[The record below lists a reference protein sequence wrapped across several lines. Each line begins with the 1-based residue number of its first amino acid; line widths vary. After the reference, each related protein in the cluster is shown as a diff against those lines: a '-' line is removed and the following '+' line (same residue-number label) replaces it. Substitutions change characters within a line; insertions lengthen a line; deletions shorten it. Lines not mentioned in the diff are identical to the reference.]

1 MHYAFYWFLLF
12 HSLEP
17 FSCTSPGLIVKSP
30 PSQITTVEEVCIL
43 LSCSVWGTVVDSI
56 YSSWNV
62 SNCPSS
68 HDQQCEVTN
77 IHDNSSS
84 QYHIYVYDLPDLT
97 SCIFFNQLIIFNVS
111 EEQNNTDYTC
121 IESIDKNGIQ
131 PIFPQDNTTS
141 RLSKYYKLL

>member
-1 MHYAFYWFLLF
+1 MFLLF

-17 FSCTSPGLIVKSP
+17 YSCNNPGLIVKSP
-30 PSQITTVEEVCIL
+30 PSQITTVEGVYSL
-43 LSCSVWGTVVDSI
+43 LSCSAQGTVVSSI

-62 SNCPSS
+62 SNCQSS
-68 HDQQCEVTN
+68 HDQQCEVMN

-84 QYHIYVYDLPDLT
+84 QYHIYAYDSPDLT

-121 IESIDKNGIQ
+121 IESNDKDGTQ
-131 PIFPQDNTTS
+131 PVFPQDNTTS
-141 RLSKYYKLL
+141 KLSKY